1 MADNQEIFTGGG
13 AAIQGSINT
22 NGGDATLRDR
32 ITVNN
37 NNESAYNYTLA
48 DLRIDIRFQK
58 QEIDR
63 LRDELNRDRQ
73 TDVVTT
79 ERLTNRLDS
88 MQSNLDFLDEQ
99 VKSMLLLKPA
109 PAQTQ
114 TVPLWMFYMMFG
126 MIFIFVVFSTFF
138 LTYLA
143 RGH

>member
-1 MADNQEIFTGGG
+1 MADNQEISTSGG
-13 AAIQGSINT
+13 AAIQGSVNT

-37 NNESAYNYTLA
+37 GDPVLNYTLA
-48 DLRIDIRFQK
+48 DLRIDIHFQK

-73 TDVVTT
+73 TDATT
-79 ERLTNRLDS
+79 SARLTARLDT
-88 MQSNLDFLDEQ
+88 MQNNLDFLDEQ
-99 VKSMLLLKPA
+99 VKGMLLMKPV

-114 TVPLWMFYMMFG
+114 TVPLWMFYVMFG
-126 MIFIFVVFSTFF
+126 MIFIFVVFATFF

-143 RGH
+143 RGR

>member
-1 MADNQEIFTGGG
+1 MADNQEISTSGG
-13 AAIQGSINT
+13 AAIQGNVNT

-37 NNESAYNYTLA
+37 NEGAYSYTLA
-48 DLRIDIRFQK
+48 DLRIDIHFQK

-73 TDVVTT
+73 TDANTT
-79 ERLTNRLDS
+79 ERLTNRLDT
-88 MQSNLDFLDEQ
+88 MQNNLDFLDEQ
-99 VKSMLLLKPA
+99 VKGMLLLKPA

-114 TVPLWMFYMMFG
+114 AVPLWMFYVMFG
-126 MIFIFVVFSTFF
+126 MIFIFVVFATFF

-143 RGH
+143 RGR